1 MFTPFSRSA
10 AASPASLRG
19 LEESSSA
26 ISRRISSWTAPAA
39 TAPEA
44 RPVRGNAP
52 LQTGTPALK
61 KDLNSFI
68 PHLHNRYLSRHAR
81 ETVET

>member
-44 RPVRGNAP
+44 AP
-52 LQTGTPALK
+52 SRETPPSDGTPALI
-61 KDLNSFI
+61 KDLNYFI